1 MFRYFCACFFRGVM
15 TWRVSLVV
23 FGKRFLSSRG
33 KVDVGVRSEG
43 IPDGSSIRSTHV
55 CMVWYDE
62 SVWCDVDGKMGSV
75 DSETGVILLMEMMN

>member
-1 MFRYFCACFFRGVM
+1 MLASGRKGYLMGV
-15 TWRVSLVV
+15 VYV
-23 FGKRFLSSRG
+23 
-33 KVDVGVRSEG
+33 
-43 IPDGSSIRSTHV
+43 V